1 MTTFT
6 TEDRLAA
13 QKEAEM
19 EILGKLMHQQYDQV
33 KDIIAHVKPKPL
45 TDEEIT
51 GIRMKTEGDMIAFAR
66 AIEEAHGIKWK
77 QNIGYYLSWQ

>member
-45 TDEEIT
+45 TDEEII

-66 AIEEAHGIKWK
+66 AIEEAHGIK
-77 QNIGYYLSWQ
+77 